1 MGSLLP
7 WYLRF
12 WKAELA
18 IVASVVV
25 GIYIASLNQ
34 RIDNDQIMLDA
45 AHDQLAK
52 VTAEYKADMQ
62 QMTNSIKSQ
71 NALIDQLQ
79 KDTTAAKKQVALAE
93 WQSTIVKQNADK
105 QVNAIL
111 NRPTVKGCQP
121 AIKEAISTLPDLFW
135 DKLQ

>member
-1 MGSLLP
+1 MGNLLP

-12 WKAELA
+12 WKAEVA
-18 IVASVVV
+18 IGAAVVV
-25 GIYIASLNQ
+25 GIYITSLNQ
-34 RIDNDQIMLDA
+34 IIDNDQLMLEKS
-45 AHDQLAK
+45 HDQLVR
-52 VTAEYKADMQ
+52 VTAEYKTDVQ

-71 NALIDQLQ
+71 NAMIEQLQ
-79 KDTTAAKKQVALAE
+79 KDTDNAKKQVALAE
-93 WQSTIVKQNADK
+93 WQSTVVKQNADK

-121 AIKEAISTLPDLFW
+121 AINEAISTLPDLFW